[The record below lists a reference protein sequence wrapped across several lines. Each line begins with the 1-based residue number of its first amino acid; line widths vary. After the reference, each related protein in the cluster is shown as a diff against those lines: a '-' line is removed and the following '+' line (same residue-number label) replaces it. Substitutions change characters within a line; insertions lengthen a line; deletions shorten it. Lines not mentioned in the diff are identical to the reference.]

1 MATSGAAR
9 TLSEEA
15 AAGTS
20 EVGAN
25 ERGKEHAPALLR
37 RTEGTRLVVNADEVD
52 AMARMH
58 VAASARAAGACIV
71 LVFMYFFSTFFSLFL
86 SFSQMVFLL
95 SWQHLQSL
103 TSSSSLG
110 ISSLFCR
117 GTQCM

>member
-1 MATSGAAR
+1 MKKARRHTVAFVAMATSGAAR

-37 RTEGTRLVVNADEVD
+37 RTEGTRLVENADEVD

-58 VAASARAAGACIV
+58 VAASARAAGKCIF
-71 LVFMYFFSTFFSLFL
+71 LVFMYFF
-86 SFSQMVFLL
+86 
-95 SWQHLQSL
+95 
-103 TSSSSLG
+103 
-110 ISSLFCR
+110 C
-117 GTQCM
+117 

>member
-37 RTEGTRLVVNADEVD
+37 RTEGRRLVENADEVD

-58 VAASARAAGACIV
+58 VAASARATEICIV
-71 LVFMYFFSTFFSLFL
+71 LGFMYFLVFFSPFWPYGKNLHASHTL
-86 SFSQMVFLL
+86 GW
-95 SWQHLQSL
+95 SWNWN
-103 TSSSSLG
+103 T
-110 ISSLFCR
+110 
-117 GTQCM
+117 